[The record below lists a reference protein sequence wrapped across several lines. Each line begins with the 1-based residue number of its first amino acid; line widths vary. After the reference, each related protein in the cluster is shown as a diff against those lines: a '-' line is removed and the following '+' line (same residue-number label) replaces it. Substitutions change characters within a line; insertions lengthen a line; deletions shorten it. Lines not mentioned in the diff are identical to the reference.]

1 MAKKKGTKN
10 KVVSKKYS
18 KYKVVEGKLQR
29 SKSCPKCG
37 PGFFLGQ
44 HKDRLYCGSCH
55 YTQFST
61 KK

>member
-1 MAKKKGTKN
+1 MAKKKKIKN
-10 KVVSKKYS
+10 KIPSKKYS
-18 KYKVVEGKLQR
+18 KYKMVDGKLQR

-44 HKDRLYCGSCH
+44 HKDRLHCGHCN
-55 YTQFST
+55 YTEFQT